1 MESIDTIIEFLRGQP
16 VIVLFALI
24 GCGCALGRIRV
35 VGIALGSIAGTLLI
49 ALIVGRYGF
58 SISGGAQAIGFALFI
73 FSVGYQAGPKFIE
86 VLKSQGLKYLALAL
100 FVAAVAFLFSWGAG
114 ILLHLPTGGNAG
126 LLAGALTST
135 PTLAAAQSA
144 VSSGLVP
151 LPPGLSPQAANASI
165 ASSYAITYLVGTLGI
180 IAVVS
185 VLPRILGL
193 DLAGDARRHA
203 ATNKQQAPEPLQAR
217 AYRVTNEAYCARPI
231 AELAL
236 QIWDHFSAVW
246 IRRDGVWIKPAADEQ
261 LRLGDEIH
269 AYGNAQFFRAGIEQA
284 GPEIRFLKETE
295 TAVTWTRVS
304 VAKSAAIGR
313 PLQELKLAGQHG
325 IVVYAISREGHM
337 LPVEA
342 NLELAR
348 GDILTVA
355 GPELAI
361 KKLPSW
367 IGPLEANAVETGM
380 TSLSFGISCGAAL
393 GLLSMSVYGVPLS
406 LGMAGGLLVIGA
418 LVGWINNARPSVGRL
433 PDAARWVLMEFGLL
447 VFIAGVGLSAGAS
460 ITETFRQAGPSLLLA
475 AVVVVLAPIGLGYA
489 FGRLVLR
496 LEPLVLM
503 GALTGAMTS
512 GPALSLVTQQADSPL
527 PVLGYTGTY
536 AFASIAL
543 TVAGT
548 LIMYL

>member
-1 MESIDTIIEFLRGQP
+1 MESIDGIGEFLRGQP

-24 GCGCALGRIRV
+24 GAGCALGRIKIA
-35 VGIALGSIAGTLLI
+35 GIALGSIAGTLLV
-49 ALIVGRYGF
+49 ALVVGRHGF
-58 SISGGAQAIGFALFI
+58 VIGAGAQAVGFALFI
-73 FSVGYQAGPKFIE
+73 FSVGYQAGPKFME
-86 VLKSQGLKYLALAL
+86 VLRTQGLKYLALAL
-100 FVAAVAFLFSWGAG
+100 FVTTVAFLVSWIAG
-114 ILLHLPTGGNAG
+114 VMLHLPPGGNAG

-151 LPPGLSPQAANASI
+151 IPPGWSPQTASASI

-180 IAVVS
+180 VAAVS
-185 VLPRILGL
+185 MLPKVLGL
-193 DLAGDARRHA
+193 DLVGEARRNAA
-203 ATNKQQAPEPLQAR
+203 ATEQDVPEPLQSR
-217 AYRVTNEAYCARPI
+217 AYRVTNEAYCAKSI
-231 AELAL
+231 GELA
-236 QIWDHFSAVW
+236 ISVWDRFSTVW
-246 IRRDGVWIKPAADEQ
+246 IRREGAWIKPAGEEH

-269 AYGNAQFFRAGIEQA
+269 AHGNAAFFRKGIEHA
-284 GPEIRFLKETE
+284 GPEIRFLKEAE
-295 TAVTWTRVS
+295 TAMAWTRVS
-304 VAKSAAIGR
+304 VAQRAAVGK
-313 PLQELKLAGQHG
+313 PLHELKLAGQHS
-325 IVVYAISREGHM
+325 IVVYAISRQGHT
-337 LPVEA
+337 LPIDPS
-342 NLELAR
+342 LELAR

-361 KKLPSW
+361 KALPAL
-367 IGPLEANAVETGM
+367 IGPLEADAVETGM
-380 TSLSFGISCGAAL
+380 MSLSFGISCGAAL

-406 LGMAGGLLVIGA
+406 LGMAGGLLCVGA
-418 LVGWINNARPSVGRL
+418 LVGWLNSVRPSVGRL

-447 VFIAGVGLSAGAS
+447 IFIAGVGLSAGSS
-460 ITETFRQAGPSLLLA
+460 IGETFRQAGPALLLA
-475 AVVVVLAPIGLGYA
+475 AVAVVLASVTLGYA

-496 LEPLVLM
+496 LEPLVLL

-512 GPALSLVTQQADSPL
+512 GPALSLVTRQANSPL

>member
-1 MESIDTIIEFLRGQP
+1 VLLVAGLQRLDAGDQHLVGQDAAGRQHLGAAHRDARRVAIDHAGGQE
-16 VIVLFALI
+16 
-24 GCGCALGRIRV
+24 RV
-35 VGIALGSIAGTLLI
+35 
-49 ALIVGRYGF
+49 
-58 SISGGAQAIGFALFI
+58 
-73 FSVGYQAGPKFIE
+73 
-86 VLKSQGLKYLALAL
+86 
-100 FVAAVAFLFSWGAG
+100 
-114 ILLHLPTGGNAG
+114 G

-246 IRRDGVWIKPAADEQ
+246 IRRNGVWIKPAADEQ

-313 PLQELKLAGQHG
+313 PLQELKLAGQVMPNVRKIVYNVDIKRVMRLKLWLG
-325 IVVYAISREGHM
+325 IADG
-337 LPVEA
+337 
-342 NLELAR
+342 
-348 GDILTVA
+348 
-355 GPELAI
+355 
-361 KKLPSW
+361 W
-367 IGPLEANAVETGM
+367 
-380 TSLSFGISCGAAL
+380 LSADGEIIYRAKDLRVGLLKQGAAL
-393 GLLSMSVYGVPLS
+393 QPGV
-406 LGMAGGLLVIGA
+406 
-418 LVGWINNARPSVGRL
+418 
-433 PDAARWVLMEFGLL
+433 
-447 VFIAGVGLSAGAS
+447 
-460 ITETFRQAGPSLLLA
+460 
-475 AVVVVLAPIGLGYA
+475 
-489 FGRLVLR
+489 
-496 LEPLVLM
+496 
-503 GALTGAMTS
+503 
-512 GPALSLVTQQADSPL
+512 
-527 PVLGYTGTY
+527 
-536 AFASIAL
+536 
-543 TVAGT
+543 
-548 LIMYL
+548 